1 MGDSGDHTLLRGCAD
16 GGRAEMR
23 SGVRPHTAS
32 PHGTH
37 CSMAHIAEQG
47 FPEVLHPQQ
56 HSQGGL
62 PHSSHSTEPS
72 DSGSTVRLP
81 GSRSQL
87 LTFVT
92 LRPFCARRRR
102 LTPAGRALRALSPG
116 PARPLPSSR
125 ALQGHHGLSL
135 HCPGHRSS
143 QHRYQQSIGASHP
156 VQGRRTPAGHNIL
169 FWCGQSH
176 HRSRDENCPGEE
188 GTRLGR
194 RTSRLLRTAGAPQ
207 LPDPLRGCGRGGRP
221 RAERS
226 RSRPGRE
233 EKQRVDQR
241 RLRAVLSALRHPL
254 RAQLRRRSIPAG
266 LRPLPRAARPERPL
280 GRVVFRSF
288 AWRRAP
294 RGALKAPLCT
304 AAAAVPRSAPAPV
317 NRGAL
322 SGNGSGAPQRH
333 RADGG
338 RSAAE
343 PRGRT

>member
-92 LRPFCARRRR
+92 LRPFCAWRRR

-125 ALQGHHGLSL
+125 TLQGRHGLSL
-135 HCPGHRSS
+135 HCPATAAPSTDISKALVPLTPCRAGGHQRGTTFCF
-143 QHRYQQSIGASHP
+143 GA
-156 VQGRRTPAGHNIL
+156 GKAITAPAM
-169 FWCGQSH
+169 
-176 HRSRDENCPGEE
+176 
-188 GTRLGR
+188 
-194 RTSRLLRTAGAPQ
+194 RTAQ
-207 LPDPLRGCGRGGRP
+207 ERRGRGWEGAHRG
-221 RAERS
+221 S
-226 RSRPGRE
+226 
-233 EKQRVDQR
+233 
-241 RLRAVLSALRHPL
+241 SALREPHSCPTHFG
-254 RAQLRRRSIPAG
+254 AAG
-266 LRPLPRAARPERPL
+266 EGAAH
-280 GRVVFRSF
+280 G
-288 AWRRAP
+288 
-294 RGALKAPLCT
+294 LKG
-304 AAAAVPRSAPAPV
+304 AAAVPGGRKSSAWISGASAPFSARSDTPC
-317 NRGAL
+317 GHS
-322 SGNGSGAPQRH
+322 SGGAPSLRGSARCPALH
-333 RADGG
+333 ARNG
-338 RSAAE
+338 RSAALCSA
-343 PRGRT
+343 PSRGGGRPAAR

>member
-1 MGDSGDHTLLRGCAD
+1 M
-16 GGRAEMR
+16 
-23 SGVRPHTAS
+23 
-32 PHGTH
+32 
-37 CSMAHIAEQG
+37 
-47 FPEVLHPQQ
+47 
-56 HSQGGL
+56 
-62 PHSSHSTEPS
+62 
-72 DSGSTVRLP
+72 
-81 GSRSQL
+81 
-87 LTFVT
+87 
-92 LRPFCARRRR
+92 
-102 LTPAGRALRALSPG
+102 
-116 PARPLPSSR
+116 
-125 ALQGHHGLSL
+125 
-135 HCPGHRSS
+135 
-143 QHRYQQSIGASHP
+143 
-156 VQGRRTPAGHNIL
+156 QGRRAPAGHNIL
-169 FWCGQSH
+169 FWCGQNH

-266 LRPLPRAARPERPL
+266 LRPLPRAARPERAL

-294 RGALKAPLCT
+294 RGALKAPLCA

-343 PRGRT
+343 LRGRTQSGEGGRGSAPPSGAALRGHVTRELRALLAGGRRAAAALAVGGEGRPRAAPHVEAAARNARRRRGSRLWGGRPPAVRGRPAAVPGRAATRRPCGAEPRDRRMALTDTRVFVCHPASSALPAGLGSL